1 MAMPKFVDFFPI
13 YKASNRLIFKQS
25 RCMNR
30 QGYIDFNT
38 RLSPE
43 NSGKAPSYAMAIKI
57 LDEVLPYQN
66 VIDLHGQSLYDV
78 QDPETIE
85 DVLRLVNDE
94 VKKMKRNEPNIFDYG
109 KPNQRSYPLKNFCS
123 SALRSLKQYAQYE
136 QEVVVA
142 DSIVAHEHNPQ
153 TISSKLIAH
162 FDITKE
168 GEDKES
174 MTKQR
179 KGQEYFRRMILIN
192 YGGRCALTGI
202 DIPQLLLASHII
214 PWADKSHKQDR
225 LNPSN
230 GICLSALYDKAF
242 DQGLIT
248 FSPDNYSVVLSSAL
262 LENETKEYFDKH
274 FEIIIGK
281 KLTMP
286 TEYLPNRD
294 FLAYHRDK
302 VFVGV

>member
-1 MAMPKFVDFFPI
+1 MD
-13 YKASNRLIFKQS
+13 KQ
-25 RCMNR
+25 
-30 QGYIDFNT
+30 GFIDFNT

-43 NSGKAPSYAMAIKI
+43 NSGKADSYARAIRI
-57 LDEVLPYQN
+57 LDEVLAHQDL
-66 VIDLHGQSLYDV
+66 IDLHGRSLYDV
-78 QDPETIE
+78 RDTETIE
-85 DVLRLVNDE
+85 AVLRFVSQE
-94 VKKMKRNEPNIFDYG
+94 VKKMKRSEPNIYDYG

-142 DSIVAHEHNPQ
+142 DGIVAQERNPR
-153 TISSKLIAH
+153 TISTKLIAY

-168 GEDKES
+168 GEDKIS
-174 MTKQR
+174 LTKQR
-179 KGQEYFRRMILIN
+179 KGQDYFRRMILAN

-214 PWADKSHKQDR
+214 PWAEKAHKQDR
-225 LNPSN
+225 LNPCN

-248 FSPDNYSVVLSSAL
+248 ISPDDYSVVLSSVL
-262 LENETKEYFDKH
+262 RENETKEYFDKH
-274 FEIIIGK
+274 FGIIIGR
-281 KLTMP
+281 KLMMP

-294 FLAYHRDK
+294 FLAYHREK
-302 VFVGV
+302 VFQY

>member
-1 MAMPKFVDFFPI
+1 MD
-13 YKASNRLIFKQS
+13 KQ
-25 RCMNR
+25 
-30 QGYIDFNT
+30 GFIDFNT

-43 NSGKAPSYAMAIKI
+43 NSGKADSYARAIRI
-57 LDEVLPYQN
+57 LDEVLAHQDL
-66 VIDLHGQSLYDV
+66 IDLHGRSLYDV
-78 QDPETIE
+78 RDTETIE
-85 DVLRLVNDE
+85 AVLRFVSQE

-142 DSIVAHEHNPQ
+142 DGIVAQERNPR
-153 TISSKLIAH
+153 TISTKLIAH

-168 GEDKES
+168 GEDKIS
-174 MTKQR
+174 LTKQR
-179 KGQEYFRRMILIN
+179 KGQDYFRRMILAN

-214 PWADKSHKQDR
+214 PWADKSHKKDR
-225 LNPSN
+225 LNPCN

-248 FSPDNYSVVLSSAL
+248 ISPDDYCVILSSAL
-262 LENETKEYFDKH
+262 QENETKAYYDKH
-274 FEIIIGK
+274 FGCIKGQ
-281 KLTMP
+281 KLTLP
-286 TEYLPNRD
+286 TEYLPSRE

>member
-1 MAMPKFVDFFPI
+1 MD
-13 YKASNRLIFKQS
+13 KQ
-25 RCMNR
+25 
-30 QGYIDFNT
+30 GFIDFNT

-57 LDEVLPYQN
+57 LDKVLQYQS

-78 QDPETIE
+78 RDTETIE
-85 DVLRLVNDE
+85 AVLQLVGDE
-94 VKKMKRNEPNIFDYG
+94 VKKMRQNEPNIFDYG

-142 DSIVAHEHNPQ
+142 DGIVAQEQNPR
-153 TISSKLIAH
+153 TISTKLIAH

-168 GEDKES
+168 GEDKIS
-174 MTKQR
+174 LTKQR
-179 KGQEYFRRMILIN
+179 KGQDYFRRMILAN

-214 PWADKSHKQDR
+214 PWADKSHKKDR
-225 LNPSN
+225 LNPCN

-242 DQGLIT
+242 DQGIIT
-248 FSPDNYSVVLSSAL
+248 ISPDDYSVVLSSAL
-262 LENETKEYFDKH
+262 HENETKEYFDKH
-274 FEIIIGK
+274 FGIIIGK
-281 KLTMP
+281 KITMP

>member
-1 MAMPKFVDFFPI
+1 MT
-13 YKASNRLIFKQS
+13 
-25 RCMNR
+25 R
-30 QGYIDFNT
+30 QGFIDFNT

-43 NSGKAPSYAMAIKI
+43 NSGKADSYARALRI
-57 LDEVLPYQN
+57 LDEVLAHQDL
-66 VIDLHGQSLYDV
+66 IDLHGRSLYDV
-78 QDPETIE
+78 RDTETIE
-85 DVLRLVNDE
+85 AVLRFVSQE
-94 VKKMKRNEPNIFDYG
+94 VKNMKRNEPNIFDYG

-142 DSIVAHEHNPQ
+142 DGIVAQERNPR
-153 TISSKLIAH
+153 TISTKLIAH

-168 GEDKES
+168 GEDKIS
-174 MTKQR
+174 LTKQR
-179 KGQEYFRRMILIN
+179 IGQDYFRRMILAN

-202 DIPQLLLASHII
+202 DIAQLLLASHII
-214 PWADKSHKQDR
+214 PWADKSYKKDR
-225 LNPSN
+225 LNPCN

-248 FSPDNYSVVLSSAL
+248 ISPDNYSVILSSAL
-262 LENETKEYFDKH
+262 QENETKAYYDKH
-274 FEIIIGK
+274 FGCIKGQ
-281 KLTMP
+281 KLTLP
-286 TEYLPNRD
+286 TEYLPSRE